1 MKQSSVD
8 YVRDGVRCYI
18 SLTLRK
24 ELYVTDGILYKEP
37 QLKGITS
44 YFKALQYKLFVA
56 IDFKNNLLRFKESG
70 LEDEQ
75 YITKSFKKDMP
86 FIEVIDVQSMDIDIF
101 KGEHK
106 MVDTMPHRA
115 KFSVKTL

>member
-1 MKQSSVD
+1 MKQSSVE

-37 QLKGITS
+37 QSKGIL
-44 YFKALQYKLFVA
+44 KNRQYKLFVA

-75 YITKSFKKDMP
+75 YISRGFKKDMP
-86 FIEVIDVQSMDIDIF
+86 FIEVIDVQSLDMDIF

-106 MVDTMPHRA
+106 MIDTMPHRA